1 MPEFPCP
8 NPINVRIKL
17 SAGVADVYAEER
29 DTATVEVVPYDDR
42 PDAAEAAER
51 TRVDLHGDTLVIEYP
66 TSAGPR
72 PRARVRVRAW
82 VPAGSAVDGNVSS
95 ADLTCHGRF
104 AAVTANSAS
113 GAVAVEEVAG
123 DLLVNTASGDV
134 RAGRVGGRLRVDSA
148 SADVRAEFVGA
159 DSKIDSASGDM
170 EIDVLDAGLTARSA
184 SGDCRVGVARR
195 GTITVDSASGDVSIG
210 VATGTFTWLDL
221 SSMSGSTR
229 SELTMTDRAQPGA
242 AGDTGA
248 RDTGAGEPGPAAL
261 TIQVRTMSGDI
272 HVRRVAQPSTA

>member
-1 MPEFPCP
+1 MPNFPCP

-17 SAGVADVYAEER
+17 PGGVADVYAEER
-29 DTATVEVVPYDDR
+29 DTAVVEVEPHDDS

-66 TSAGPR
+66 TSTGPR
-72 PRARVRVRAW
+72 PRGQVRIRAW

-113 GAVAVEEVAG
+113 GDVAVDEVVG
-123 DLLVNTASGDV
+123 DLLIKTASGDV
-134 RAGRVGGRLRVDSA
+134 RAGRVGGRLGVDSA

-159 DSKIDSASGDM
+159 HSKVQSASGDM
-170 EIDVLDAGLTARSA
+170 EIDVLDAGLTARFA

-195 GTITVDSASGDVSIG
+195 GTVTVDSASGDVSIG
-210 VATGTFTWLDL
+210 VAAGTFTWLDL

-229 SELTMTDRAQPGA
+229 SELTMTDRAETAA
-242 AGDTGA
+242 AGGD
-248 RDTGAGEPGPAAL
+248 GAGNAGQATL

-272 HVRRVAQPSTA
+272 HVRRVAPPSTA